1 MLVKTALVAL
11 MGLAIAAEGASIH
24 HTPTMNRLSR
34 RQNKNN
40 GKNNGNAGNTGNAGN
55 NNANAG
61 SATCLA
67 ANALQTGSQSTG
79 QNNAVAADGQV
90 NSLTDNANFINFCS
104 GKTLTN
110 GLQNTGGSCN
120 GVVMG
125 DIPAVANM
133 VSTII
138 TNPKNLDTI
147 PEKTTFNIQVSVA
160 NMALGSFTNATSTYY
175 TAPQQLDGSGK
186 IIGHTHMTVQDLGNS
201 LNPTAPLD
209 GQKFVFFKGINDA
222 GDGKGNLQAVVTGGL
237 PAGNYRVCSMAGASN
252 HQPVLMA
259 VAQRGAQ
266 DDCKYF
272 TVAAAGANSGNAA
285 GGTNNAA
292 AGGNGKGSSAASSSA
307 AAASTSAAAAAGNG
321 GGRGG
326 KGKGNG
332 AGAAAAATSA
342 ASSSAAAATTS
353 AAAAAGGKG
362 SNKGGKGKGAGANT
376 AAATTSAAAAA
387 TSAAASTGGKGGKGA
402 AGTNNA
408 ATGADAGAAGAIGGI
423 AAPAVTNTGD
433 STRAFS
439 VNGDTFVNE
448 AAAKQRACAIQNNQC
463 ADAVNSGKVT
473 GPTVGDCNAQETACN
488 AA

>member
-1 MLVKTALVAL
+1 
-11 MGLAIAAEGASIH
+11 
-24 HTPTMNRLSR
+24 
-34 RQNKNN
+34 
-40 GKNNGNAGNTGNAGN
+40 
-55 NNANAG
+55 
-61 SATCLA
+61 
-67 ANALQTGSQSTG
+67 
-79 QNNAVAADGQV
+79 
-90 NSLTDNANFINFCS
+90 
-104 GKTLTN
+104 
-110 GLQNTGGSCN
+110 
-120 GVVMG
+120 MG
-125 DIPAVANM
+125 DIPATSKM
-133 VSTII
+133 VSTVI

-147 PEKTTFNIQVSVA
+147 PEKTTFNIQVSIA

-175 TAPQQLDGSGK
+175 TAPQQVDGQGR
-186 IIGHTHMTVQDLGNS
+186 IIGHTHVTVQDLGAS
-201 LNPTAPLD
+201 LNPTQPLD
-209 GQKFVFFKGINDA
+209 GTKFAFFKGINDA
-222 GDGKGNLQAVVTGGL
+222 GDGNGNLQAVVTGGL

-272 TVAAAGANSGNAA
+272 SVTAAGGGNGANAGNAA

-292 AGGNGKGSSAASSSA
+292 AGGNGNGNGAAASSSA
-307 AAASTSAAAAAGNG
+307 AAASTSAAAAGGNG

-326 KGKGNG
+326 KGNGGKGNG
-332 AGAAAAATSA
+332 AGAAASSV

-362 SNKGGKGKGAGANT
+362 GNKGGKGNGAGANAAST
-376 AAATTSAAAAA
+376 SSAAAVTTSAAAATGGKGGNKGGKGNGAAANNAAAGAATSSAAAAASA
-387 TSAAASTGGKGGKGA
+387 TSAAASTGGKGGKGV

-408 ATGADAGAAGAIGGI
+408 AAAASGAAIGGI

-433 STRAFS
+433 KTRAFA

-473 GPTVGDCNAQETACN
+473 GSSVADCNAQETACN